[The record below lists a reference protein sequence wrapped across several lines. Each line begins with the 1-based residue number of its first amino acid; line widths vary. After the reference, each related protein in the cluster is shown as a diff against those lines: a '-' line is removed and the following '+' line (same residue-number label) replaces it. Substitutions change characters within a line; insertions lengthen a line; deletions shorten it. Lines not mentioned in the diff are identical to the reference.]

1 MNMRDHILRAFEE
14 QFNKWEEL
22 LASMSDAQITGPIPD
37 SDWTIKDVIAHLM
50 AWQQRSIARME
61 VALHDQEPGFPRWLP
76 GVNPE
81 EEDNPD
87 HTNAWII
94 QAYRDQP
101 WSKVYQGWRT
111 GFLRFLGSSK
121 AISEIDL
128 LDYDRYSWMAGYSL
142 ADVILSSYVHHQEHY
157 EKLTR

>member
-1 MNMRDHILRAFEE
+1 MRDHILRAFEE

-37 SDWTIKDVIAHLM
+37 FDWTVKDVIAHLM

-61 VALHDQEPGFPRWLP
+61 AALHDQEPEFPRWLP

-81 EEDNPD
+81 EEDSPD
-87 HTNAWII
+87 HTNAWIN

-101 WSKVYQGWRT
+101 WSKVYQDWRT
-111 GFLRFLGSSK
+111 GFLRFLESSK